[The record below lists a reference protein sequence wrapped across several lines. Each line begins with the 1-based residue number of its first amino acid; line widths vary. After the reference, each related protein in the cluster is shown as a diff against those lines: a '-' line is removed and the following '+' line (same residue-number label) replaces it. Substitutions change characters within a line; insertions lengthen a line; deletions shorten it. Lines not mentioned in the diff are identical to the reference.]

1 MSQTI
6 KLKRGLETNRPSI
19 TPLAGELV
27 YTTDNLEVFFG
38 DGLTAGGN
46 EINYLNTRTGGTVN
60 GKTTIASAVAKA
72 NGDANKNVL
81 EVLDLNGDGL
91 FEVTETGNAIIAGVL
106 TVNGNGQSSFS
117 GDVLVGGSLQVNG
130 DATVAVDLAAES
142 MTVTGDLAVNGNT
155 TLGDTIGTDTTTI
168 NGVTTINSAVAI
180 ADGDANKN
188 VLQVLD
194 LNGDGLFEVTE
205 TGNAIIGGV
214 LTVNG
219 AGQSSF
225 AGDVL
230 IGGSL
235 TVNGDA
241 TVAVDLSADT
251 LTLTGD
257 LAVDGNTRLGNEATD
272 TTTING
278 TTTVNGLTTINSPV
292 TIAEGDAN
300 INVFEV
306 LGAEGAGLFEVT
318 QTGDAIIAGVLTV
331 NGSGQ
336 SSFVGD
342 VSVGGS
348 LNVSGDATVAV
359 DLAAETLTLTG
370 DLDVHGNTTLGNEA
384 TDTTTINGVTTI
396 NGNTS
401 INGDLVVT
409 GTTTTVN
416 SNEVNI
422 GDSIIL
428 LNSDETGAP
437 SQNGGIEIERGTADN
452 VALFWNESADAWYIT
467 KDATD
472 ETGPDTTSVRLLD
485 TDDLTTIQNTIGAQ
499 ALDDLSDVTITDVA
513 VSDLVMFNGTEWVN
527 TSVLDGGTF

>member
-38 DGLTAGGN
+38 DGSTAGGN

-60 GKTTIASAVAKA
+60 GLTSFKSGVTIT
-72 NGDANKNVL
+72 NGDPSKNVL
-81 EVLDLNGDGL
+81 EV
-91 FEVTETGNAIIAGVL
+91 
-106 TVNGNGQSSFS
+106 
-117 GDVLVGGSLQVNG
+117 
-130 DATVAVDLAAES
+130 VDSEGA
-142 MTVTGDLAVNGNT
+142 
-155 TLGDTIGTDTTTI
+155 
-168 NGVTTINSAVAI
+168 
-180 ADGDANKN
+180 
-188 VLQVLD
+188 
-194 LNGDGLFEVTE
+194 GLFEVTE

-219 AGQSSF
+219 TGQSSF

-257 LAVDGNTRLGNEATD
+257 LAVDGNTRLGNETTD
-272 TTTING
+272 TLTVNG
-278 TTTVNGLTTINSPV
+278 VTDFNGLTTVNSPV
-292 TIAEGDAN
+292 TIGNGDPDT
-300 INVFEV
+300 NVFQV
-306 LGAEGAGLFEVT
+306 LGADGQGLFEVT

-331 NGSGQ
+331 NGDGQ
-336 SSFVGD
+336 SSFSGD
-342 VSVGGS
+342 VLIGGS
-348 LNVSGDATVAV
+348 LQVNGDATVAV
-359 DLAAETLTLTG
+359 DLAADTLTLTG
-370 DLDVHGNTTLGNEA
+370 DLQVNGNTTLGNEP
-384 TDTTTINGVTTI
+384 TDTTTINGETTI
-396 NGNTS
+396 NGNTN
-401 INGDLVVT
+401 IVGDLVVT

-452 VALFWNESADAWYIT
+452 VALFWNETADAWYIT

-513 VSDLVMFNGTEWVN
+513 TSDLVMFNGTEWVN

>member
-6 KLKRGLETNRPSI
+6 KLKRGLEANRGSI
-19 TPLAGELV
+19 TPVAGELV

-38 DGLTAGGN
+38 DGSTLGGS
-46 EINYLNTRTGGTVN
+46 EIGYLNTRTGGTVN
-60 GKTTIASAVAKA
+60 GKTTIASAIAKA

-81 EVLDLNGDGL
+81 EVLDLNG
-91 FEVTETGNAIIAGVL
+91 E
-106 TVNGNGQSSFS
+106 
-117 GDVLVGGSLQVNG
+117 
-130 DATVAVDLAAES
+130 
-142 MTVTGDLAVNGNT
+142 
-155 TLGDTIGTDTTTI
+155 
-168 NGVTTINSAVAI
+168 
-180 ADGDANKN
+180 
-188 VLQVLD
+188 
-194 LNGDGLFEVTE
+194 GLFEVTE

-272 TTTING
+272 TLTVNG
-278 TTTVNGLTTINSPV
+278 VTDFNGLTTVNSPV
-292 TIAEGDAN
+292 TIANGDPN
-300 INVFEV
+300 TNVFQV
-306 LGAEGAGLFEVT
+306 LGAEGAALFEVT

-331 NGSGQ
+331 NGAGQ
-336 SSFVGD
+336 STFTGD
-342 VSVGGS
+342 VLVGGS
-348 LNVSGDATVAV
+348 LSVSGDATVAV
-359 DLAAETLTLTG
+359 DLSANTLSLTG
-370 DLDVHGNTTLGNEA
+370 DLTVQGNTTLGNEP
-384 TDTTTINGVTTI
+384 TDTTTINGETTI
-396 NGNTS
+396 NGNTN
-401 INGDLVVT
+401 IVGDLIVT

-437 SQNGGIEIERGTADN
+437 TQNGGIEIERGTADN
-452 VALFWNESADAWYIT
+452 VALFWNETADAWYIT

-472 ETGPDTTSVRLLD
+472 LTGPDTTSVRILD
-485 TDDLTTIQNTIGAQ
+485 TDDLAALQTQIGART
-499 ALDDLSDVTITDVA
+499 LDDLSDVTITNVA
-513 VSDLVMFNGTEWVN
+513 TSDMVMFNGTEWVN
-527 TSVLDGGTF
+527 SNTIDGGTF